1 MWSEAPGWSATAR
14 WHWTHKRPSFSAAVE
29 TVGGSGDQGKG
40 TMLPII
46 KRGFTILVL
55 LVASASVMAA
65 SSLEG
70 LDFRQG
76 SGGELEVDL
85 QFADPVP
92 EVRGYRLDDPAR
104 LTIDLMETANRLDQ
118 RRYALGIGGVQQ
130 VTALEAG
137 SRTRLV
143 FDLEGPLPYNT
154 REQGNRLRLAIG
166 GGAADTGVAEAA
178 QPAQAA
184 PAPSRS
190 VAAGPSVQD
199 IDFRLGEGGAGR
211 LVVTFDRAGVDA
223 RVRES
228 GRSRI
233 TAELRGVALPAELD
247 QVYDATD
254 FGTPLR
260 RITPRAGREGITL
273 DIEGSGDYAMVSTQ
287 SGRQLT
293 IEAQPVTQQEREQ
306 RVREQFPYTGERITL
321 NFQDI
326 EVRSVLAIIA
336 DFTGLNLVASD
347 SVQGRVTLN
356 LEDVPWDQALDLVL
370 KSHGLASRQEGN
382 VIVVAPAGEL
392 AQREQLEIQSREQM
406 ETLAPLM
413 TEYVEVRYARA
424 SDLAELLRG
433 ESGFGLLSE
442 RGRVAVD
449 QRTNTLLIQDTAD
462 QIDDILRTLDRLDVA
477 VRQVQIE
484 ARIVIASDSATREL
498 GVNWGA
504 SSTRGFRLGEDDGW
518 NRDNVL
524 ERPGGDIIPGDARE
538 VIGQRQRNR
547 GAPFYQPDNQNP
559 LRMNRL
565 SGGLAVDLGG
575 QNPTSVFGIGYL
587 AGDLLLDLELRALE
601 SEGKSYTIS
610 QPRVI
615 TANQRTAVI
624 KQGQERAYRE
634 AAASG
639 AASVEFKEAVL
650 SLEVTPQITP
660 DGRIIM
666 DVAITNDTFGEAEFA
681 GEEPPINKSEIE
693 TQVLVDNGETVVLGG
708 ILQTEELQNLAK
720 TPFLGDL
727 PVLGHLFRYTQQS
740 NEKVELLVFITPRIL
755 DDGVALR

>member
-1 MWSEAPGWSATAR
+1 
-14 WHWTHKRPSFSAAVE
+14 
-29 TVGGSGDQGKG
+29 
-40 TMLPII
+40 MLPII
-46 KRGFTILVL
+46 KRGFAILVL

-65 SSLEG
+65 SGLEG

-85 QFADPVP
+85 QFAGPVP

-228 GRSRI
+228 GRNRI

-247 QVYDATD
+247 QVYDVTD

-406 ETLAPLM
+406 ETLAPLV

-424 SDLAELLRG
+424 SDLAALLRG
-433 ESGFGLLSE
+433 GEGFGLLTE

-449 QRTNTLLIQDTAD
+449 QRTNMLLIQDTAD
-462 QIDDILRTLDRLDVA
+462 QIDEILRTLDRLDVA

-484 ARIVIASDSATREL
+484 ARIVIASDTATREL
-498 GVNWGA
+498 GVNWGVSSPRRRAGGRLDLGGA
-504 SSTRGFRLGEDDGW
+504 SDGTPISG
-518 NRDNVL
+518 L
-524 ERPGGDIIPGDARE
+524 
-538 VIGQRQRNR
+538 
-547 GAPFYQPDNQNP
+547 
-559 LRMNRL
+559 
-565 SGGLAVDLGG
+565 GGLAVDFGSTERGVGG
-575 QNPTSVFGIGYL
+575 ATSFAFGYL
-587 AGDLLLDLELRALE
+587 SGDVLLDLELRALE
-601 SEGKSYTIS
+601 SEGRSYTIS

-615 TANQRTAVI
+615 TANQRPAVI

-639 AASVEFKEAVL
+639 AASVDFKEAVL

-660 DGRIIM
+660 DNRIIM

-681 GEEPPINKSEIE
+681 GEEPPINKSEIQ

-708 ILQTEELQNLAK
+708 ILQTEEIRNLVK

-727 PVLGHLFRYTQQS
+727 PVLGNLFRYTQQS

>member
-1 MWSEAPGWSATAR
+1 M
-14 WHWTHKRPSFSAAVE
+14 
-29 TVGGSGDQGKG
+29 
-40 TMLPII
+40 
-46 KRGFTILVL
+46 KRGFATL
-55 LVASASVMAA
+55 LLLALSAGALAA

-85 QFADPVP
+85 QFTGPVP

-118 RRYALGIGGVQQ
+118 RSYALGIGGVQR

-166 GGAADTGVAEAA
+166 GGAADTGVAQAST
-178 QPAQAA
+178 PAPTASE
-184 PAPSRS
+184 PAPSRT
-190 VAAGPSVQD
+190 VASGPSVQD
-199 IDFRLGEGGAGR
+199 IDFRRGEGGAGR

-228 GRSRI
+228 GRNRI
-233 TAELRGVALPAELD
+233 TADLRGVELPASLD
-247 QVYDATD
+247 QVYDVSD

-260 RITPRAGREGITL
+260 RVTPRVGRDGVTL
-273 DIEGSGDYAMVSTQ
+273 DIEGAGEYAMVSTQ

-293 IEAQPVTQQEREQ
+293 IEAQPVTQQERDQ
-306 RVREQFPYTGERITL
+306 RVREQFPFTGERITL

-382 VIVVAPAGEL
+382 VIVVAPASEL
-392 AQREQLEIQSREQM
+392 ANIERQELEAREQM
-406 ETLAPLM
+406 EVLAPLT
-413 TEYVEVRYARA
+413 TEYIQVRYARA
-424 SDLAELLRG
+424 ADLAALLRG
-433 ESGFGLLSE
+433 GQGFGLLSE
-442 RGRVAVD
+442 RGRVAID
-449 QRTNTLLIQDTAD
+449 PRTNTLLIQDTAD
-462 QIDDILRTLDRLDVA
+462 QIDEIMRTLDRLDVA

-498 GVNWGA
+498 GVNWGVSSPDRRAGGRLDLGGA
-504 SSTRGFRLGEDDGW
+504 SDGTPISG
-518 NRDNVL
+518 L
-524 ERPGGDIIPGDARE
+524 
-538 VIGQRQRNR
+538 
-547 GAPFYQPDNQNP
+547 
-559 LRMNRL
+559 
-565 SGGLAVDLGG
+565 GGLAVDFGSTDRGVGG
-575 QNPTSVFGIGYL
+575 MTSFAFGYL
-587 AGDLLLDLELRALE
+587 SGDVLLDLELRAME
-601 SEGKSYTIS
+601 SEGRSYTIS

-624 KQGQERAYRE
+624 KQGQERAFRE
-634 AAASG
+634 SAASG
-639 AASVEFKEAVL
+639 AAAVDFKEAVL

-660 DGRIIM
+660 DNRIIM
-666 DVAITNDTFGEAEFA
+666 DVAITNDTFGEFQP
-681 GEEPPINKSEIE
+681 GEEPPINKNEIE

-708 ILQTEELQNLAK
+708 ILQTEELRNLVK